1 MKILVTGGAGYI
13 GSVVTESLLGS
24 GHEVVIVDNL
34 STIDY
39 DNYDPSCS
47 LDLLEA
53 CKKCKRQ
60 RLVYV
65 GKPTAKEKQKGVDLT
80 APEIVEPD
88 FKTTVDDMEWRG

>member
-1 MKILVTGGAGYI
+1 M
-13 GSVVTESLLGS
+13 
-24 GHEVVIVDNL
+24 DNL

-39 DNYDPSCS
+39 DAYDPSCT

-53 CKKCKRQ
+53 CQKCKRQ

-65 GKPTAKEKQKGVDLT
+65 GKPTAKDKEKAADLT